1 MANIQ
6 INIPGSG
13 TVSVPEWATED
24 SLQSLLQWM
33 KINSS
38 SMAGSSNRR
47 HRQTI
52 QQTQQSNNNVVGKL
66 KNVYDATIKNYST
79 NSNILK
85 DLKNNLSTE
94 FIKKGGGIGLAV
106 DTMVNAIGSVIDV
119 FKELEAPLMALTNVG
134 VGLNASLRDITS
146 GALQSGQTLDQFSNT
161 LIAAGTG
168 LQVLQDSSD
177 DAGQAAVAYGD
188 LISSI
193 KNATRE
199 HNFYGMSL
207 DQINQITNDQL
218 ELARLEGLQTDN
230 IGDQIQKRVLEVA
243 TVTTNL
249 ARQTN
254 RDRQSLIDAVQDVV
268 RDDDLLAYMKAQG
281 DPELMNKLSNNI
293 AVLSAGLGPDV
304 GNAIAGILT
313 KSISQGIP
321 LEGVSPMIAELGAIT
336 GGQSNQILRDLQQA
350 IQQDDTAR
358 VAELTNQFS
367 NALRDANTEN
377 QQLISIM
384 SNQNS
389 EAARFLQQTIAQ
401 AQPLTADDFTK
412 FTGEIGDTTQ
422 ALDRAVLGLRDLRL
436 DYESFIN
443 ALKVGGLGITA
454 SEISDL
460 FGGSNTDTSMTR
472 DSIEGVRNFIAEM
485 LETTKFG
492 QELTKSYVENNI
504 NALKD
509 KIKNQAETS
518 DNNLSTKQA
527 TIPPAGQESTNQ
539 IKDINNDVL
548 NYLEEMLKSIQVENI
563 APEKLQKTL
572 QDIDSLNLQLKN
584 AEQMRLNIEEFE
596 KETKKSRQSQ
606 QLEDEAN
613 QAMKDLPSAVKDLAI
628 ALKETDPNMKMIK
641 IDEAILKLDRNKMNK
656 RETVGAS

>member
-389 EAARFLQQTIAQ
+389 EAALFLQQTIAQ

-596 KETKKSRQSQ
+596 KETKKSRQRE
-606 QLEDEAN
+606 QLEDDAN

-641 IDEAILKLDRNKMNK
+641 IDEAIIKLDRNKMNK

>member
-1 MANIQ
+1 MA
-6 INIPGSG
+6 
-13 TVSVPEWATED
+13 
-24 SLQSLLQWM
+24 
-33 KINSS
+33 
-38 SMAGSSNRR
+38 
-47 HRQTI
+47 
-52 QQTQQSNNNVVGKL
+52 
-66 KNVYDATIKNYST
+66 
-79 NSNILK
+79 
-85 DLKNNLSTE
+85 
-94 FIKKGGGIGLAV
+94 
-106 DTMVNAIGSVIDV
+106 
-119 FKELEAPLMALTNVG
+119 
-134 VGLNASLRDITS
+134 
-146 GALQSGQTLDQFSNT
+146 
-161 LIAAGTG
+161 
-168 LQVLQDSSD
+168 
-177 DAGQAAVAYGD
+177 
-188 LISSI
+188 
-193 KNATRE
+193 
-199 HNFYGMSL
+199 
-207 DQINQITNDQL
+207 
-218 ELARLEGLQTDN
+218 
-230 IGDQIQKRVLEVA
+230 
-243 TVTTNL
+243 
-249 ARQTN
+249 
-254 RDRQSLIDAVQDVV
+254 
-268 RDDDLLAYMKAQG
+268 
-281 DPELMNKLSNNI
+281 
-293 AVLSAGLGPDV
+293 
-304 GNAIAGILT
+304 
-313 KSISQGIP
+313 
-321 LEGVSPMIAELGAIT
+321 
-336 GGQSNQILRDLQQA
+336 
-350 IQQDDTAR
+350 
-358 VAELTNQFS
+358 
-367 NALRDANTEN
+367 
-377 QQLISIM
+377 
-384 SNQNS
+384 NQNS

-596 KETKKSRQSQ
+596 KETKKSRQRE
-606 QLEDEAN
+606 QLEDDAN

>member
-1 MANIQ
+1 VANIQ

-134 VGLNASLRDITS
+134 VGLNASLRDITA

-218 ELARLEGLQTDN
+218 QLARLEGLQTDN

-641 IDEAILKLDRNKMNK
+641 IDEAIIKLDRNKMNK

>member
-596 KETKKSRQSQ
+596 KETKKSRQRE
-606 QLEDEAN
+606 QLEDDAN

>member
-1 MANIQ
+1 VANIQ

-94 FIKKGGGIGLAV
+94 FIKKGGSIGLAV
-106 DTMVNAIGSVIDV
+106 DTMVNAIGVVIDV

-177 DAGQAAVAYGD
+177 NAGQAAVAYGN

-460 FGGSNTDTSMTR
+460 FGGSNTDTSMAR
-472 DSIEGVRNFIAEM
+472 RSIESVRDFIADM
-485 LETTKFG
+485 LETTKTG

-518 DNNLSTKQA
+518 DNNLSTQQA
-527 TIPPAGQESTNQ
+527 KIPPAGQEGTNQ

-596 KETKKSRQSQ
+596 KETKKSRQRE
-606 QLEDEAN
+606 QLEDDAN

>member
-1 MANIQ
+1 VANIQ

-134 VGLNASLRDITS
+134 VGLNASLRDITA

-596 KETKKSRQSQ
+596 KETKKSRQRE
-606 QLEDEAN
+606 QLEDDAN

>member
-1 MANIQ
+1 VANIQ

-596 KETKKSRQSQ
+596 KETKKSRQRE
-606 QLEDEAN
+606 QLEDDAN

>member
-254 RDRQSLIDAVQDVV
+254 RDRQSLIDDVQDVV

>member
-177 DAGQAAVAYGD
+177 NAGQAAVAYGN

-367 NALRDANTEN
+367 NALQDANTKN
-377 QQLISIM
+377 QKLISIM

-412 FTGEIGDTTQ
+412 FTGKIGDTTQ

-436 DYESFIN
+436 DYDSFIN

-460 FGGSNTDTSMTR
+460 FGGSDTETSMAR
-472 DSIEGVRNFIAEM
+472 ESIESVRNFIAKM
-485 LETTKFG
+485 LKTTQTG
-492 QELTKSYVENNI
+492 QELTKSYVEDNI

-518 DNNLSTKQA
+518 DNNLSTQQA
-527 TIPPAGQESTNQ
+527 TIPSAGQEGTNQ
-539 IKDINNDVL
+539 ISDNNNYVL
-548 NYLEEMLKSIQVENI
+548 NRLEEMLKSIQVENI

-584 AEQMRLNIEEFE
+584 AEQMRLNMEEFE
-596 KETKKSRQSQ
+596 RETRKTRQRE
-606 QLEDEAN
+606 QLEDDAN
-613 QAMKDLPSAVKDLAI
+613 QAMKDLPSAIKDLAI

-641 IDEAILKLDRNKMNK
+641 IDEAIIKLDRNKMNK

>member
-94 FIKKGGGIGLAV
+94 FIKKGGSIGLAV
-106 DTMVNAIGSVIDV
+106 DTMVNAIGVVIDV

-177 DAGQAAVAYGD
+177 NAGQAAVAYGN

-460 FGGSNTDTSMTR
+460 FGGSNTDTSMAR
-472 DSIEGVRNFIAEM
+472 RSIESVRDFIADM
-485 LETTKFG
+485 LETTKTG

-518 DNNLSTKQA
+518 DNNLSTQQA
-527 TIPPAGQESTNQ
+527 KIPPAGQEGTNQ

-596 KETKKSRQSQ
+596 KETKKSRQRE
-606 QLEDEAN
+606 QLEDDAN

>member
-1 MANIQ
+1 VANIQ

-94 FIKKGGGIGLAV
+94 FIKKGGSIGLAV
-106 DTMVNAIGSVIDV
+106 DTMVNAIGVVIDV

-146 GALQSGQTLDQFSNT
+146 GALQFGQTLDQFSNT

-177 DAGQAAVAYGD
+177 NAGQAAVAYGN

-254 RDRQSLIDAVQDVV
+254 RDRQSLIDAVQDAV

-596 KETKKSRQSQ
+596 KETKKSRQRE
-606 QLEDEAN
+606 QLEDDAN